1 MNKFIA
7 GLKSKILSHAIKGTN
22 LMLVDANTLVDMRM
36 KSMEEKQ
43 EPLSREHLTMKQLGS
58 YIPNFETL
66 DKKPDSFKN
75 AVGLMCRNLM
85 LTEEWQYL
93 VNHLKQDQV
102 NLYLFDENRKD
113 ENYVRGSINGIYVVD
128 DMVNSLGSNYEQRLQ
143 SGEIQ
148 AKGKKK

>member
-7 GLKSKILSHAIKGTN
+7 GLKGKLLQYALRGTN
-22 LMLVDANTLVDMRM
+22 LMTVDANHLVDLRM
-36 KSMEEKQ
+36 NQ
-43 EPLSREHLTMKQLGS
+43 ARDTVPTLSKEHLTMKQLGS
-58 YIPNFETL
+58 YIPNFESL

-75 AVGLMCRNLM
+75 AVGLMCRNLA
-85 LTEEWQYL
+85 LTEEWKFLINQ
-93 VNHLKQDQV
+93 LKQDQV

-128 DMVNSLGSNYEQRLQ
+128 DIVNSLGNNYEQRLQ

-148 AKGKKK
+148 TKSKKK